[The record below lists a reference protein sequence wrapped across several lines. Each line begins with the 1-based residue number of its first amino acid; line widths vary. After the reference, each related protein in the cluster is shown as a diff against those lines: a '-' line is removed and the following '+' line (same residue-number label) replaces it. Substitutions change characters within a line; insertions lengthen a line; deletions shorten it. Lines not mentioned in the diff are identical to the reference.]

1 MPKKKQPAVPVD
13 DNLGE
18 MLNYAV
24 RYTLGRKSYAPHDV
38 IAYCRPLLPNL
49 SNRTLWVMEKDIT
62 AAARDEVLGDKDIDT
77 PAWLA
82 FLTDVQREIAER
94 KKLK

>member
-38 IAYCRPLLPNL
+38 IAYCRPWLPNL
-49 SNRTLWVMEKDIT
+49 SERTLWVMERDIT
-62 AAARDEVLGDKDIDT
+62 AAARDEMLGDKDIDA

-82 FLTDVQREIAER
+82 FLEDVQKEIAER
-94 KKLK
+94 KKQK

>member
-1 MPKKKQPAVPVD
+1 MPKKKQPAVLVD

-24 RYTLGRKSYAPHDV
+24 RYTLGRMSYAPHDV

-49 SNRTLWVMEKDIT
+49 SEKTLWVMEKDIT
-62 AAARDEVLGDKDIDT
+62 AAARDEMLGDKTIDA
-77 PAWLA
+77 PAWLV
-82 FLTDVQREIAER
+82 FLKDVQKELAER